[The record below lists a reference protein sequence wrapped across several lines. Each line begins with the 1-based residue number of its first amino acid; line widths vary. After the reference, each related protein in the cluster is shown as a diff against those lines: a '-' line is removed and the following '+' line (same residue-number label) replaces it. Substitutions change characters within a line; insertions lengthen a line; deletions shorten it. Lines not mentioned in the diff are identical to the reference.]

1 MERRYLKLASTRLF
15 WEPGDPHVYPRSVDI
30 SVEPWPESLIIAEG
44 MNHDS
49 VGATMSVAESLEASW
64 AAKSELSGGAWLI
77 PYLER
82 IRNGETVTE
91 VELIAHFI
99 MLHGREPE
107 IGHIL

>member
-1 MERRYLKLASTRLF
+1 MERRYLKLASSRQF
-15 WEPGDPHVYPRSVDI
+15 WQAGDPFIYPRSVDI
-30 SVEPWPESLIIAEG
+30 SVEPRPASVIIAQG
-44 MNHDS
+44 IAHDA
-49 VGATMSVAESLEASW
+49 VGATMGVEQALEDDW
-64 AAKSELSGGAWLI
+64 AGDIRQAGGAWLI

>member
-15 WEPGDPHVYPRSVDI
+15 WKPGDPHVYPRSVDV

-44 MNHDS
+44 LHHDS
-49 VGATMSVAESLEASW
+49 VGATMSVAESLEAPW
-64 AAKSELSGGAWLI
+64 AEKIELSGGAWMI
-77 PYLER
+77 PYLQR

-99 MLHGREPE
+99 ILHGCEPE
-107 IGHIL
+107 TALIL